1 MQGVILLILVT
12 SLAVGATSCSRNDMS
27 ATAAGGAGAA
37 PSARGVPVSL
47 ATVQRKAMPLQLRV
61 VGTVEASYAVAV
73 RPQVSGE
80 LRAVNFEEGQDVT
93 EGQVLFEIDRR
104 PLEAALKQAQ
114 ANLER
119 DIAQSAN
126 AEAQANRYDDLARRG
141 IATREQVE
149 TLRTEAAA
157 LAAVVNADRAAVE
170 QAAVQLE
177 YATIK
182 APIVGRTGT
191 LFVHPGNLVRPN
203 DTTPLVVINRISPV
217 NVAFGVPEGQLASL
231 RQHMAAGTTRVEAEI
246 PNDSRSASVGRI
258 NFIDNAVDQATGT
271 IKVKGTFSNE
281 GRRLWPGQ
289 YVNVIVTLD
298 TEPNALVVP
307 TVAVQTSQ
315 NGQYVFVVMPDQT
328 VDLRP
333 VSITRSIGL
342 ESVIQGKVTE
352 GDTVVTD
359 GHLRL
364 TPGSH
369 IVAKT
374 PDSEEATP

>member
-1 MQGVILLILVT
+1 MQALILFILAA
-12 SLAVGATSCSRNDMS
+12 SLAVGTTACSRNDMS
-27 ATAAGGAGAA
+27 ATAAGGAA
-37 PSARGVPVSL
+37 PAARGGIPVAL
-47 ATVQRKAMPLQLRV
+47 ATVQRKAMPVQLRV
-61 VGTVEASYAVAV
+61 VGSVEPSYAVAV
-73 RPQVSGE
+73 RPQVTGE
-80 LRAVNFEEGQDVT
+80 LRAVNFEEGQDVA

-104 PLEAALKQAQ
+104 PLEAALRQAQ

-126 AEAQANRYDDLARRG
+126 AEAQAKRYDDLARRG
-141 IATREQVE
+141 IATKEQVE

-157 LAAVVNADRAAVE
+157 LAAAVAADRAAVE
-170 QAAVQLE
+170 QATVQLE

-182 APIVGRTGT
+182 APIAGRTGT

-203 DTTPLVVINRISPV
+203 DTMPLVVINRLSPV

-231 RQHMAAGTTRVEAEI
+231 RQHLAAGTTRVEAEI
-246 PNDSRSASVGRI
+246 PNDSRSASIGRI

-271 IKVKGTFSNE
+271 IKVKGTFPNE

-289 YVNVIVTLD
+289 YVNVIVTLE

-307 TVAVQTSQ
+307 TVAVQTGQ
-315 NGQYVFVVMPDQT
+315 HGQYIFVVTPEQT

-333 VSITRSIGL
+333 VTISRTIGL
-342 ESVIQGKVTE
+342 ESVIQGKVAV
-352 GDTVVTD
+352 GDSVVTD

-364 TPGSH
+364 TPGSR

>member
-1 MQGVILLILVT
+1 MQALILFLLVT
-12 SLAVGATSCSRNDMS
+12 GAAVSTAACSRNDVA
-27 ATAAGGAGAA
+27 ATAAGGAA
-37 PSARGVPVSL
+37 PARSSGVPVAL
-47 ATVQRKAMPLQLRV
+47 ATVQRKTMPVQLRV

-73 RPQVSGE
+73 RAQIGGE
-80 LRAVNFEEGQDVT
+80 LRAVNFEEGQDVS

-104 PLEAALKQAQ
+104 PLEAALRQAQ

-126 AEAQANRYDDLARRG
+126 AEAQAKRYDDLARRG

-157 LAAVVNADRAAVE
+157 LAAAVAADRAAVE
-170 QAAVQLE
+170 QATVQLE

-182 APIVGRTGT
+182 APIAGRSGT

-203 DTTPLVVINRISPV
+203 DTTPLVVINRVSPV
-217 NVAFGVPEGQLASL
+217 NVAFGVPEGQLSTL
-231 RQHMAAGTTRVEAEI
+231 RHHMAAGTTRLEAEI
-246 PNDSRSASVGRI
+246 PNEARSTSTGRI
-258 NFIDNAVDQATGT
+258 SFIDNAVDQTTGT
-271 IKVKGTFSNE
+271 IKVKGTFRNE

-315 NGQYVFVVMPDQT
+315 NGQYIFVVTPEQT

-333 VSITRSIGL
+333 VTIARTIGL
-342 ESVIQGKVTE
+342 ESVIHGKVAE

-364 TPGSH
+364 TPGSR
-369 IVAKT
+369 IVPKT